1 MQRMHR
7 IQLQIQFQ
15 NIHPRLPEESPLST
29 FGMFSH
35 QSTQISLTYLPL
47 PSHTRN
53 LKFRRRRRNM
63 RIEPRSRTSDQ
74 IRRNPRPR
82 IFRLQ
87 PLHITIHPRKQRG
100 IRRPQIGSSSTR
112 RIRIISSRPRSRRPR
127 MKISRRTKRLPN
139 QTRPH
144 HLPAQVNDFSICLPR
159 KRPLRQQGHR
169 QRIQNPQQHSRRQRH
184 PNRNQQ
190 ILFQHLSTPRP
201 FPCA

>member
-1 MQRMHR
+1 MQRMHC

-15 NIHPRLPEESPLST
+15 NIHSRLSQESPLPP
-29 FGMFSH
+29 FAMLRH
-35 QSTQISLTYLPL
+35 QSAQIALTHSALPR
-47 PSHTRN
+47 HTRN

-63 RIEPRSRTSDQ
+63 RIEPRSRTSNQ

-82 IFRLQ
+82 IFRLE
-87 PLHITIHPRKQRG
+87 PLHVAIHSRNQRR

-127 MKISRRTKRLPN
+127 MKISRRSKRLPN
-139 QTRPH
+139 QTRSH
-144 HLPAQVNDFSICLPR
+144 HLPAQVNDFSIRLPR
-159 KRPLRQQGHR
+159 KRPLRQQSHR

-190 ILFQHLSTPRP
+190 ILFHHLNAPRP
-201 FPCA
+201 FPCV